1 MWVYGTWWLLRPAI
15 PCLIFAATFYFT
27 SFRDSRSSKR
37 RRNNILSIIRK
48 RKLSLIWPTETMVMM
63 LMEEKTPER
72 VPDSRRVYGQ
82 QVPVLRLLRLYPGG
96 YKRLYYYML
105 LVMAFKHLWSIHS
118 IEVLLIE
125 YLQCERVQIRK
136 SLRFLYYHQLSFGRL
151 YLSVTQSI
159 FLPSIALLCYN
170 WQQKTTRRDPPPVLS
185 RSVMNGGRWVIGWW
199 LTVTE
204 ENKVYPI
211 LFTEKS
217 ISNIQRNVNWISIGF
232 A

>member
-1 MWVYGTWWLLRPAI
+1 MTAEAVKEGEIIY
-15 PCLIFAATFYFT
+15 
-27 SFRDSRSSKR
+27 SRSSERENFHWFGLQRPWWWCWWRRR
-37 RRNNILSIIRK
+37 RRNGFQAYTGYTDNKYQFFASSGSI
-48 RKLSLIWPTETMVMM
+48 
-63 LMEEKTPER
+63 
-72 VPDSRRVYGQ
+72 
-82 QVPVLRLLRLYPGG
+82 PVDTRD
-96 YKRLYYYML
+96 YML
-105 LVMAFKHLWSIHS
+105 LVMAFKHLCSIHS

-199 LTVTE
+199 ITVTE